1 MSKYSKGDEEVTNYN
16 LTPFVKWAGGK
27 TQLLDAINALVP
39 YEFDTYHEP
48 FLGGGATLLSNQ
60 PKNAII
66 NDLNYELMTAYNVIK
81 HDVSPL
87 IKELKNMVKQHNTN
101 DAKDFYMTVRE
112 QDLTNLNDIEVASR
126 FLYLNKTG
134 FNGLYRV
141 NSQGKFNVPFNKKE
155 TIKNSTVFSE
165 TNLRKLSKYLNE
177 NDVLVLNEDFN
188 EALNKVKE
196 NDFVFV
202 DSPYDEAYSNYQKG
216 GFHEKEHRE
225 LAERL
230 IELDKKG
237 VKWLVTNHN
246 TKLIQSLYKQY
257 DFYEIPVNRFINSDA
272 QKRSNATNEV
282 LILNYKP
289 NKRQIKEFERVK
301 FYKQLKPTSFVLKE
315 YVKWEK
321 LQENVKEYEL
331 QLNDLNVLMA
341 SNEIEFNDKF
351 ERLYSQRPESF
362 DILPLFISSR
372 NKEIKYW
379 SSDGE
384 AKTYGFDKKE
394 TVYDFLIESGLRDNL
409 FMNNRYKNVLD
420 YILGL
425 EVGLSSN
432 DKKNYTGTWMSNQIA
447 NMLKHYDITF
457 RKEVPYKEIINAN
470 RIKDKTFDFV
480 FTLDEIT
487 YCIEVNFFNTSGS
500 KINSESERFIELN
513 KELQNYEDIEFIWVT
528 DGIGLRKNQTSINK
542 AMKTIENLYNL
553 TTFDEFLKKY
563 NFRVPSTLIIFYFFR
578 E

>member
-1 MSKYSKGDEEVTNYN
+1 MMSDYKLS
-16 LTPFVKWAGGK
+16 PIVKWAGGK

-39 YEFDTYHEP
+39 NDFAIYHEP

-66 NDLNYELMTAYNVIK
+66 NDLNYELMTTYNVIK
-81 HDVSPL
+81 HDITPL
-87 IKELKNMVKQHNTN
+87 IKELKDMIKQHNTN
-101 DAKDFYMTVRE
+101 NAKDFYMTVRE
-112 QDLTNLNDIEVASR
+112 QEILNLNDIEIAAR

-141 NSQGKFNVPFNKKE
+141 NSQGKFNVPFNKKDM
-155 TIKNSTVFSE
+155 IKNSTVFSE
-165 TNLRKLSKYLNE
+165 TNLRNLNKYFNE
-177 NDVLVLNEDFN
+177 NNIIILNEDFN
-188 EALNKVKE
+188 EALKKVKE
-196 NDFVFV
+196 NDFVFI
-202 DSPYDEAYSNYQKG
+202 DSPYDEAYTSYQKG
-216 GFHEKEHRE
+216 GFHEKEHKE

-237 VKWLVTNHN
+237 VKWIVTNHN
-246 TKLIQSLYKQY
+246 TKLIQFLYNLF

-289 NKRQIKEFERVK
+289 TKRQLKEFERAK

-321 LQENVKEYEL
+321 LQENVREYEL

-341 SNEIEFNDKF
+341 SDEFEFEEKF
-351 ERLYSQRPESF
+351 ERLYSQRAESF

-372 NKEIKYW
+372 NKQIEYW

-384 AKTYGFDKKE
+384 AKKYGFDKKE
-394 TVYDFLIESGLRDNL
+394 TVFDFLVESGLRENL

-432 DKKNYTGTWMSNQIA
+432 DKKNYTGTWMMNQIA
-447 NMLKHYDITF
+447 NLLKENDITF
-457 RKEVPYKEIINAN
+457 RKEVPYKEIIDAN

-480 FTLDEIT
+480 FNKDDVT
-487 YCIEVNFFNTSGS
+487 YCLEVNFFNTSGS
-500 KINSESERFIELN
+500 KINSEAERFIELN

-528 DGIGLRKNQTSINK
+528 DGIGLKKNQTSINK
-542 AMKTIENLYNL
+542 AMKSIRNLYNL
-553 TTFDEFLKKY
+553 TTFDEFLKE
-563 NFRVPSTLIIFYFFR
+563 L
-578 E
+578 

>member
-1 MSKYSKGDEEVTNYN
+1 MSDYKLS
-16 LTPFVKWAGGK
+16 PIVKWAGGK

-39 YEFDTYHEP
+39 NDFAIYHEP

-66 NDLNYELMTAYNVIK
+66 NDLNYELMTTYNVIK
-81 HDVSPL
+81 HDITPL
-87 IKELKNMVKQHNTN
+87 IKELKDMIKQHNTN
-101 DAKDFYMTVRE
+101 NAKDFYMTVRE
-112 QDLTNLNDIEVASR
+112 QEILNLNDIEIAAR

-141 NSQGKFNVPFNKKE
+141 NSQGKFNVPFNKKDM
-155 TIKNSTVFSE
+155 IKNSTVFSE
-165 TNLRKLSKYLNE
+165 TNLRNLNKYFNE
-177 NDVLVLNEDFN
+177 NNIIILNEDFN
-188 EALNKVKE
+188 EALKKVKE
-196 NDFVFV
+196 NDFVFI
-202 DSPYDEAYSNYQKG
+202 DSPYDEAYTSYQKG
-216 GFHEKEHRE
+216 GFHEKEHKE

-237 VKWLVTNHN
+237 VKWIVTNHN
-246 TKLIQSLYKQY
+246 TKLIQFLYNQF

-289 NKRQIKEFERVK
+289 TKRQLKEFERAK

-321 LQENVKEYEL
+321 LQENVREYEL
-331 QLNDLNVLMA
+331 QLNDLNALMA
-341 SNEIEFNDKF
+341 SDEFEFKEKF
-351 ERLYSQRPESF
+351 ERLYSQRAESF

-372 NKEIKYW
+372 NKQIEYW

-384 AKTYGFDKKE
+384 AKKYGFDKKE
-394 TVYDFLIESGLRDNL
+394 TVFDFLVESGLRENL

-432 DKKNYTGTWMSNQIA
+432 DKKNYTGTWMMNQIA
-447 NMLKHYDITF
+447 NLLKENDITF
-457 RKEVPYKEIINAN
+457 RKEVPYKEIIDAN

-480 FTLDEIT
+480 FNKDDVT
-487 YCIEVNFFNTSGS
+487 YCLEVNFFNTSGS
-500 KINSESERFIELN
+500 KINSEAERFIELN

-528 DGIGLRKNQTSINK
+528 DGIGLKKNQTSINK
-542 AMKTIENLYNL
+542 AMKSIRNLYNL
-553 TTFDEFLKKY
+553 TTFDEFLKE
-563 NFRVPSTLIIFYFFR
+563 L
-578 E
+578 

>member
-1 MSKYSKGDEEVTNYN
+1 MSDYKLS
-16 LTPFVKWAGGK
+16 PIVKWAGGK

-39 YEFDTYHEP
+39 NDFAIYHEP

-66 NDLNYELMTAYNVIK
+66 NDLNYELMTTYNVIK
-81 HDVSPL
+81 HDITPL
-87 IKELKNMVKQHNTN
+87 IKELKDMIKQHNTN
-101 DAKDFYMTVRE
+101 NAKDFYMTVRE
-112 QDLTNLNDIEVASR
+112 QEILNLNDIEIAAR

-141 NSQGKFNVPFNKKE
+141 NSQGKFNVPFNKKDM
-155 TIKNSTVFSE
+155 IKNSTVFSE
-165 TNLRKLSKYLNE
+165 TNLRNLNKYFNE
-177 NDVLVLNEDFN
+177 NNIIILNEDFN
-188 EALNKVKE
+188 EALKKVKE
-196 NDFVFV
+196 NDFVFI
-202 DSPYDEAYSNYQKG
+202 DSPYDEAYTSYQKG
-216 GFHEKEHRE
+216 GFHEKEHKE

-237 VKWLVTNHN
+237 VKWIVTNHN
-246 TKLIQSLYKQY
+246 TKLIQFLYNQF

-289 NKRQIKEFERVK
+289 TKRQLKEFERAK

-321 LQENVKEYEL
+321 LQENVREYEL

-341 SNEIEFNDKF
+341 SDEFEFEEKF
-351 ERLYSQRPESF
+351 ERLYSQRAESF

-372 NKEIKYW
+372 NKQIEYW

-384 AKTYGFDKKE
+384 AKKYGFDKKE
-394 TVYDFLIESGLRDNL
+394 TVFDFLVESGLRENL

-432 DKKNYTGTWMSNQIA
+432 DKKNYTGTWMMNQIA
-447 NMLKHYDITF
+447 NLLKENDITF
-457 RKEVPYKEIINAN
+457 RKEVPYKEIIDAN

-480 FTLDEIT
+480 FNKDDVT
-487 YCIEVNFFNTSGS
+487 YCLEVNFFNTSGS
-500 KINSESERFIELN
+500 KINSEAERFIELN

-528 DGIGLRKNQTSINK
+528 DGIGLKKNQTSINK
-542 AMKTIENLYNL
+542 AMKSIRNLYNL
-553 TTFDEFLKKY
+553 TTFD
-563 NFRVPSTLIIFYFFR
+563 
-578 E
+578 

>member
-1 MSKYSKGDEEVTNYN
+1 MSDYKLS
-16 LTPFVKWAGGK
+16 PIVKWAGGK

-39 YEFDTYHEP
+39 NDFAIFHEP

-66 NDLNYELMTAYNVIK
+66 NDLNYELMTTYNVIK
-81 HDVSPL
+81 HDITPL
-87 IKELKNMVKQHNTN
+87 IKELKDMIKQHNTN
-101 DAKDFYMTVRE
+101 NAKDFYMTVRE
-112 QDLTNLNDIEVASR
+112 QEILNLNDIEIAAR

-141 NSQGKFNVPFNKKE
+141 NSQGKFNVPFNKKDM
-155 TIKNSTVFSE
+155 IKNSTVFSE
-165 TNLRKLSKYLNE
+165 TNLRNLNKYFNE
-177 NDVLVLNEDFN
+177 NNIIILNEDFN
-188 EALNKVKE
+188 EALKKVKE
-196 NDFVFV
+196 NDFVFI
-202 DSPYDEAYSNYQKG
+202 DSPYDEAYTSYQKG
-216 GFHEKEHRE
+216 GFHEKEHKE

-237 VKWLVTNHN
+237 IKWIVTNHN
-246 TKLIQSLYKQY
+246 TKLIQFLYNQF

-289 NKRQIKEFERVK
+289 TKRQLKEFERAK

-321 LQENVKEYEL
+321 LQENVREYEL

-341 SNEIEFNDKF
+341 SDEFEFKEKF
-351 ERLYSQRPESF
+351 ERLYSQRAESF

-372 NKEIKYW
+372 NKQIEYW

-384 AKTYGFDKKE
+384 AKKYGFDKKE
-394 TVYDFLIESGLRDNL
+394 TVFDFLVESGLRENL

-432 DKKNYTGTWMSNQIA
+432 DKKNYTGTWMMNQIA
-447 NMLKHYDITF
+447 NLLKENDITF
-457 RKEVPYKEIINAN
+457 RKEVPYKEIIDAN

-480 FTLDEIT
+480 FNKDDVT
-487 YCIEVNFFNTSGS
+487 YCLEVNFFNTSGS
-500 KINSESERFIELN
+500 KINSEAERFIELN

-528 DGIGLRKNQTSINK
+528 DGIGLKKNQTSINK
-542 AMKTIENLYNL
+542 AMKSIRNLYNL
-553 TTFDEFLKKY
+553 TTFDEFLKE
-563 NFRVPSTLIIFYFFR
+563 L
-578 E
+578 

>member
-1 MSKYSKGDEEVTNYN
+1 MMSEYK
-16 LTPFVKWAGGK
+16 LTPIVKWAGGK

-39 YEFDTYHEP
+39 NDFAIYHEP

-66 NDLNYELMTAYNVIK
+66 NDLNHELMTTYNVIK
-81 HDVSPL
+81 HDITPL
-87 IKELKNMVKQHNTN
+87 IKELKDMIKQHNTN
-101 DAKDFYMTVRE
+101 NAKDFYMTVRE
-112 QDLTNLNDIEVASR
+112 QEILNLNDIEIAAR

-141 NSQGKFNVPFNKKE
+141 NSQGKFNVPFNKKDM
-155 TIKNSTVFSE
+155 IKNSTVFSE
-165 TNLRKLSKYLNE
+165 TNLRNLNKYFNE
-177 NDVLVLNEDFN
+177 NNIIILNEDFN
-188 EALNKVKE
+188 EALKKVKE
-196 NDFVFV
+196 NDFVFI
-202 DSPYDEAYSNYQKG
+202 DSPYDEAYTSYQKG
-216 GFHEKEHRE
+216 GFHEKEHKE

-230 IELDKKG
+230 IELDKQG
-237 VKWLVTNHN
+237 VKWIVTNHN
-246 TKLIQSLYKQY
+246 TKLIQSLYNQF

-289 NKRQIKEFERVK
+289 TKRQLKEFERAK

-321 LQENVKEYEL
+321 LQENVREYEL

-341 SNEIEFNDKF
+341 SDEFEFKEKF
-351 ERLYSQRPESF
+351 ERLYSQRAESF

-372 NKEIKYW
+372 NKQIEYW

-384 AKTYGFDKKE
+384 AKKYGFDKKE
-394 TVYDFLIESGLRDNL
+394 TVFDFLVESGLRENL

-432 DKKNYTGTWMSNQIA
+432 DKKNYTGTWMMNQIA
-447 NMLKHYDITF
+447 NLLKENDITF
-457 RKEVPYKEIINAN
+457 RKEVPYKEIIDAN

-480 FTLDEIT
+480 FNKDDVT
-487 YCIEVNFFNTSGS
+487 YCLEVNFFNTSGS
-500 KINSESERFIELN
+500 KINSEAERFIELN

-528 DGIGLRKNQTSINK
+528 DGIGLKKNQTSINK
-542 AMKTIENLYNL
+542 AMKAIENLYNL
-553 TTFDEFLKKY
+553 TTFDKFLKE
-563 NFRVPSTLIIFYFFR
+563 L
-578 E
+578 

>member
-1 MSKYSKGDEEVTNYN
+1 MSSTHIMNR
-16 LTPFVKWAGGK
+16 
-27 TQLLDAINALVP
+27 
-39 YEFDTYHEP
+39 

-66 NDLNYELMTAYNVIK
+66 NDLNYELMTTYSVIK
-81 HDVSPL
+81 HDVGPF
-87 IKELKNMVKQHNTN
+87 IKELKNMVKKHNSN
-101 DAKDFYMTVRE
+101 DAKDFYMAVRE
-112 QDLTNLNDIEVASR
+112 QDLTNLNDVEIASR

-141 NSQGKFNVPFNKKE
+141 NSKGKFNVPFNKKE

-165 TNLRKLSKYLNE
+165 TKLRNLNKYLNE
-177 NDVLVLNEDFN
+177 NDVLILNEDYN
-188 EALNKVKE
+188 EVLNRVSE

-246 TKLIQSLYKQY
+246 TKLIQSLYRQF

-289 NKRQIKEFERVK
+289 NKRQVKEFNKVK

-341 SNEIEFNDKF
+341 SDDIEFNDKF

-372 NKEIKYW
+372 NKEMEYW

-394 TVYDFLIESGLRDNL
+394 TVFEFLIESGLKDNL
-409 FMNNRYKNVLD
+409 FMNNRYKNALD

-447 NMLKHYDITF
+447 NMLKQYDIAY
-457 RKEVPYKEIINAN
+457 RKEVPYKEIIDAN

-480 FTLDEIT
+480 FTIEGIT
-487 YCIEVNFFNTSGS
+487 YCMEVNFFNTSGS
-500 KINSESERFIELN
+500 KINSEAERFIELN

-528 DGIGLRKNQTSINK
+528 DGVGLKKNQTSINK
-542 AMKTIENLYNL
+542 AMKAIDNLYNL
-553 TTFDEFLKKY
+553 TTFDTFLKE
-563 NFRVPSTLIIFYFFR
+563 L
-578 E
+578 

>member
-528 DGIGLRKNQTSINK
+528 DGIGLRKNQPSINK

-553 TTFDEFLKKY
+553 TTFDEFLKK
-563 NFRVPSTLIIFYFFR
+563 I
-578 E
+578 

>member
-1 MSKYSKGDEEVTNYN
+1 MSEYKLS
-16 LTPFVKWAGGK
+16 PIVKWAGGK
-27 TQLLDAINALVP
+27 TQLLDAINALIP
-39 YEFDTYHEP
+39 NDFAIYHEP

-66 NDLNYELMTAYNVIK
+66 NDLNYELMTTYNVIK
-81 HDVSPL
+81 HDITPL
-87 IKELKNMVKQHNTN
+87 IKELKDMIKQHNTN
-101 DAKDFYMTVRE
+101 NAKDFYMTVRE
-112 QDLTNLNDIEVASR
+112 QEILNLNDIEIAAR

-141 NSQGKFNVPFNKKE
+141 NSQGKFNVPFNKKDM
-155 TIKNSTVFSE
+155 IKNSTVFSE
-165 TNLRKLSKYLNE
+165 TNLRNLNKYFNE
-177 NDVLVLNEDFN
+177 NNIIILNEDFN
-188 EALNKVKE
+188 EALKKVKE
-196 NDFVFV
+196 NDFVFI
-202 DSPYDEAYSNYQKG
+202 DSPYDEAYTSYQKG
-216 GFHEKEHRE
+216 GFHEKEHKE

-237 VKWLVTNHN
+237 VKWIVTNHN
-246 TKLIQSLYKQY
+246 TKLIQSLYNQF

-289 NKRQIKEFERVK
+289 TKRQLKEFERAK

-321 LQENVKEYEL
+321 LQENVREYEL

-341 SNEIEFNDKF
+341 SDEFEFKEKF
-351 ERLYSQRPESF
+351 ERLYSQRAESF

-372 NKEIKYW
+372 NKQIEYW

-384 AKTYGFDKKE
+384 AKKYGFDKKE
-394 TVYDFLIESGLRDNL
+394 TVFDFLVESGLRENL

-432 DKKNYTGTWMSNQIA
+432 DKKNYTGTWMMNQIA
-447 NMLKHYDITF
+447 NLLKENDITF
-457 RKEVPYKEIINAN
+457 RKEVPYKEIIDAN

-480 FTLDEIT
+480 FNKDDVT
-487 YCIEVNFFNTSGS
+487 YCLEVNFFNTSGS
-500 KINSESERFIELN
+500 KIYSEAERFIELN

-528 DGIGLRKNQTSINK
+528 DGIGLKKNQTSINK
-542 AMKTIENLYNL
+542 AMKSIGNLYNL
-553 TTFDEFLKKY
+553 TTFDEFLKE
-563 NFRVPSTLIIFYFFR
+563 L
-578 E
+578 

>member
-1 MSKYSKGDEEVTNYN
+1 MSDYKLS
-16 LTPFVKWAGGK
+16 PIVKWAGGK

-39 YEFDTYHEP
+39 NDFAIYHEP

-66 NDLNYELMTAYNVIK
+66 NDLNYELMTTYNVIK
-81 HDVSPL
+81 HDITPL
-87 IKELKNMVKQHNTN
+87 IKELKDMIKQHNTN
-101 DAKDFYMTVRE
+101 NAKDFYMTVRE
-112 QDLTNLNDIEVASR
+112 QEILNLNDIEIAAR

-141 NSQGKFNVPFNKKE
+141 NSQGKFNVPFNKKDM
-155 TIKNSTVFSE
+155 IKNSTVFSE
-165 TNLRKLSKYLNE
+165 TNLRNLNKYFNE
-177 NDVLVLNEDFN
+177 NNIIILNEDFN
-188 EALNKVKE
+188 EALKKVKE
-196 NDFVFV
+196 NDFVFI
-202 DSPYDEAYSNYQKG
+202 DSPYDEAYTSYQKG
-216 GFHEKEHRE
+216 GFHEKEHKE

-237 VKWLVTNHN
+237 VKWIVTNHN
-246 TKLIQSLYKQY
+246 TKLIQFLYNQF

-289 NKRQIKEFERVK
+289 TKRQLKEFERAK

-321 LQENVKEYEL
+321 LQENVREYEL

-341 SNEIEFNDKF
+341 SDEFEFKEKF
-351 ERLYSQRPESF
+351 ERLYSQRAESF

-372 NKEIKYW
+372 NKQIEYW

-384 AKTYGFDKKE
+384 AKKYGFDKKE
-394 TVYDFLIESGLRDNL
+394 TVFDFLVESGLRENL

-432 DKKNYTGTWMSNQIA
+432 DKKNYTGTWMMIQIA
-447 NMLKHYDITF
+447 NLLKENDITF
-457 RKEVPYKEIINAN
+457 RKEVPYKEIIDAN

-480 FTLDEIT
+480 FNKDDVT
-487 YCIEVNFFNTSGS
+487 YCLEVNFFNTSGS
-500 KINSESERFIELN
+500 KINSEAERFIELN

-528 DGIGLRKNQTSINK
+528 DGIGLKKNQTSINK
-542 AMKTIENLYNL
+542 AMKSIRNLYNL
-553 TTFDEFLKKY
+553 TTFDEFLKE
-563 NFRVPSTLIIFYFFR
+563 L
-578 E
+578 

>member
-1 MSKYSKGDEEVTNYN
+1 MMSDYKLS
-16 LTPFVKWAGGK
+16 PIVKWAGGK

-39 YEFDTYHEP
+39 NDFAIYHEP

-66 NDLNYELMTAYNVIK
+66 NDLNYELMTTYNVIK
-81 HDVSPL
+81 HDITPL
-87 IKELKNMVKQHNTN
+87 IKELKDMIKQHNTN
-101 DAKDFYMTVRE
+101 NAKDFYMTVRE
-112 QDLTNLNDIEVASR
+112 QEILNLNDIEIAAR

-141 NSQGKFNVPFNKKE
+141 NSQGKFNVPFNKKDM
-155 TIKNSTVFSE
+155 IKNSTVFSE
-165 TNLRKLSKYLNE
+165 TNLRNLNKYFNE
-177 NDVLVLNEDFN
+177 NNIIILNEDFN
-188 EALNKVKE
+188 EALKKVKE
-196 NDFVFV
+196 NDFVFI
-202 DSPYDEAYSNYQKG
+202 DSPYDEAYTSYQKG
-216 GFHEKEHRE
+216 GFHEKEHKE

-237 VKWLVTNHN
+237 IKWIVTNHN
-246 TKLIQSLYKQY
+246 TKLIQFLYNQF

-289 NKRQIKEFERVK
+289 TKRQLKEFERAK

-321 LQENVKEYEL
+321 LQENVREYEL

-341 SNEIEFNDKF
+341 SDEFEFKEKF
-351 ERLYSQRPESF
+351 ERLYSQRAESF

-372 NKEIKYW
+372 NKQIEYW

-384 AKTYGFDKKE
+384 AKKYGFDKKE
-394 TVYDFLIESGLRDNL
+394 TVFDFLVESGLRENL

-432 DKKNYTGTWMSNQIA
+432 DKKNYTGTWMMNQIA
-447 NMLKHYDITF
+447 NLLKENDITF
-457 RKEVPYKEIINAN
+457 RKEVPYKEIIDAN

-480 FTLDEIT
+480 FNKDDVT
-487 YCIEVNFFNTSGS
+487 YCLEVNFFNTSGS
-500 KINSESERFIELN
+500 KINSEAERFIELN

-528 DGIGLRKNQTSINK
+528 DGIGLKKNQTSINK
-542 AMKTIENLYNL
+542 AMKSIRNLYNL
-553 TTFDEFLKKY
+553 TTFDEFLKE
-563 NFRVPSTLIIFYFFR
+563 L
-578 E
+578 

>member
-1 MSKYSKGDEEVTNYN
+1 MMSEYKLS
-16 LTPFVKWAGGK
+16 PIVKWAGGK
-27 TQLLDAINALVP
+27 TQLLDAINALIP
-39 YEFDTYHEP
+39 NDFAIYHEP

-66 NDLNYELMTAYNVIK
+66 NDLNYELMTTYNVIK
-81 HDVSPL
+81 HDITPL
-87 IKELKNMVKQHNTN
+87 IKELKDMIKQHNTN
-101 DAKDFYMTVRE
+101 NAKDFYMTVRE
-112 QDLTNLNDIEVASR
+112 QEILNLNDIEIAAR

-141 NSQGKFNVPFNKKE
+141 NSQGKFNVPFNKKDM
-155 TIKNSTVFSE
+155 IKNSTVFSE
-165 TNLRKLSKYLNE
+165 TNLRNLNKYFNE
-177 NDVLVLNEDFN
+177 NNIIILNEDFN
-188 EALNKVKE
+188 EALKKVKE
-196 NDFVFV
+196 NDFVFI
-202 DSPYDEAYSNYQKG
+202 DSPYDEAYTSYQKG
-216 GFHEKEHRE
+216 GFHEKEHKE

-237 VKWLVTNHN
+237 VKWIVTNHN
-246 TKLIQSLYKQY
+246 TKLIQSLYNQF
-257 DFYEIPVNRFINSDA
+257 DFYETPVNRFINSDA

-289 NKRQIKEFERVK
+289 TKRQLKEFERAK

-321 LQENVKEYEL
+321 LQENVREYEL

-341 SNEIEFNDKF
+341 SDEFEFKEKF
-351 ERLYSQRPESF
+351 ERLYSQRAESF

-372 NKEIKYW
+372 NKQIEYW

-384 AKTYGFDKKE
+384 AKKYGFDKKE
-394 TVYDFLIESGLRDNL
+394 TVFDFLVESGLRENL

-432 DKKNYTGTWMSNQIA
+432 DKKNYTGTWMMNQIA
-447 NMLKHYDITF
+447 NLLKENDITF
-457 RKEVPYKEIINAN
+457 RKEVPYKEIIDAN

-480 FTLDEIT
+480 FNKDDVT
-487 YCIEVNFFNTSGS
+487 YCLEVNFFNTSGS
-500 KINSESERFIELN
+500 KINSEAERFIELN

-528 DGIGLRKNQTSINK
+528 DGIGLKKNQTSINK
-542 AMKTIENLYNL
+542 AMKSIGNLYNL
-553 TTFDEFLKKY
+553 TTFDEFLKE
-563 NFRVPSTLIIFYFFR
+563 L
-578 E
+578 

>member
-457 RKEVPYKEIINAN
+457 RKEVPYKKIINAN

-553 TTFDEFLKKY
+553 TTFDEFLKK
-563 NFRVPSTLIIFYFFR
+563 I
-578 E
+578 

>member
-1 MSKYSKGDEEVTNYN
+1 MMSEYK
-16 LTPFVKWAGGK
+16 LTPIVKWAGGK

-39 YEFDTYHEP
+39 NDFAIYHEP

-66 NDLNYELMTAYNVIK
+66 NDLNHELMTTYNVIK
-81 HDVSPL
+81 HDITPL
-87 IKELKNMVKQHNTN
+87 IKELKDMIKQHNTN
-101 DAKDFYMTVRE
+101 NAKDFYMTVRE
-112 QDLTNLNDIEVASR
+112 QEILNLNDIEIAAR

-141 NSQGKFNVPFNKKE
+141 NSQGKFNVPFNKKDM
-155 TIKNSTVFSE
+155 IKNSTVFSE
-165 TNLRKLSKYLNE
+165 TNLRNLNKYFNE
-177 NDVLVLNEDFN
+177 NNIIILNEDFN
-188 EALNKVKE
+188 EALKKVKE
-196 NDFVFV
+196 NDFVFI
-202 DSPYDEAYSNYQKG
+202 DSPYDEAYTSYQKG
-216 GFHEKEHRE
+216 GFHEKEHKE

-237 VKWLVTNHN
+237 VKWIVTNHN
-246 TKLIQSLYKQY
+246 TKLIQSLYNQF

-289 NKRQIKEFERVK
+289 TKRQLKEFERAK

-321 LQENVKEYEL
+321 LQENVREYEL

-341 SNEIEFNDKF
+341 SDEFEFKEKF
-351 ERLYSQRPESF
+351 ERLYSQRAESF

-372 NKEIKYW
+372 NKQIEYW

-384 AKTYGFDKKE
+384 AKKYGFDKKE
-394 TVYDFLIESGLRDNL
+394 TVFDFLVESGLRENL

-432 DKKNYTGTWMSNQIA
+432 DKKNYTGTWMMNQIA
-447 NMLKHYDITF
+447 NLLKENDITF
-457 RKEVPYKEIINAN
+457 RKEVPYKEIIDAN

-480 FTLDEIT
+480 FNKDDVT
-487 YCIEVNFFNTSGS
+487 YCLEVNFFNTSGS
-500 KINSESERFIELN
+500 KINSEAERFIELN

-528 DGIGLRKNQTSINK
+528 DGIGL
-542 AMKTIENLYNL
+542 
-553 TTFDEFLKKY
+553 KKKS
-563 NFRVPSTLIIFYFFR
+563 NFYK
-578 E
+578 

>member
-1 MSKYSKGDEEVTNYN
+1 MMSDYKLS
-16 LTPFVKWAGGK
+16 PIVKWAGGK

-39 YEFDTYHEP
+39 NDFAIYHEP

-66 NDLNYELMTAYNVIK
+66 NDLNYELMTTYNVIK
-81 HDVSPL
+81 HDITPL
-87 IKELKNMVKQHNTN
+87 IKELKDMIKQHNTN
-101 DAKDFYMTVRE
+101 NAKDFYMTVRE
-112 QDLTNLNDIEVASR
+112 QEILNLNDIEIAAR

-141 NSQGKFNVPFNKKE
+141 NSQGKFNVPFNKKDM
-155 TIKNSTVFSE
+155 IKNSTVFSE
-165 TNLRKLSKYLNE
+165 TNLRNLNKYFNE
-177 NDVLVLNEDFN
+177 NNIIILNEDFN
-188 EALNKVKE
+188 EALKKVKE
-196 NDFVFV
+196 NDFVFI
-202 DSPYDEAYSNYQKG
+202 DSPYDEAYTSYQKG
-216 GFHEKEHRE
+216 GFHEKEHKE

-237 VKWLVTNHN
+237 VKWIVTNHN
-246 TKLIQSLYKQY
+246 TKLIQFLYNQF

-289 NKRQIKEFERVK
+289 TKRQLKEFERAK

-321 LQENVKEYEL
+321 LQENVREYEL

-341 SNEIEFNDKF
+341 SDEFEFKEKF
-351 ERLYSQRPESF
+351 ERLYSQRAESF

-372 NKEIKYW
+372 NKQIEYW

-384 AKTYGFDKKE
+384 AKKYGFDKKE
-394 TVYDFLIESGLRDNL
+394 TVFDFLVESGLRENL

-432 DKKNYTGTWMSNQIA
+432 DKKNYTGTWMMNQIA
-447 NMLKHYDITF
+447 NLLKENDITF
-457 RKEVPYKEIINAN
+457 RKEVPYKEIIDAN

-480 FTLDEIT
+480 FNKDDVT
-487 YCIEVNFFNTSGS
+487 YCLEVNFFNTSGS
-500 KINSESERFIELN
+500 KINSEAERFIELN

-528 DGIGLRKNQTSINK
+528 DGIGLKKNQTSINK
-542 AMKTIENLYNL
+542 AIKSIRNLYNL
-553 TTFDEFLKKY
+553 TTFDEFLKE
-563 NFRVPSTLIIFYFFR
+563 L
-578 E
+578 

>member
-1 MSKYSKGDEEVTNYN
+1 MTNYN

-196 NDFVFV
+196 NDLVFV

-553 TTFDEFLKKY
+553 TTFDEFLKK
-563 NFRVPSTLIIFYFFR
+563 I
-578 E
+578 

>member
-1 MSKYSKGDEEVTNYN
+1 MSEYKLS
-16 LTPFVKWAGGK
+16 PIVKWAGGK
-27 TQLLDAINALVP
+27 TQLLDAINALIP
-39 YEFDTYHEP
+39 NDFATYHEP

-66 NDLNYELMTAYNVIK
+66 NDLNYELMTTYNVIK
-81 HDVSPL
+81 HDITPL
-87 IKELKNMVKQHNTN
+87 IKELKDMIKQHNTN
-101 DAKDFYMTVRE
+101 NAKDFYMTVRE
-112 QDLTNLNDIEVASR
+112 QEILNLNDIEIAAR

-141 NSQGKFNVPFNKKE
+141 NSQGKFNVPFNKKDM
-155 TIKNSTVFSE
+155 IKNSTVFSE
-165 TNLRKLSKYLNE
+165 TNLRNLNKYFNE
-177 NDVLVLNEDFN
+177 NNIIILNEDFN
-188 EALNKVKE
+188 EALKKVKE
-196 NDFVFV
+196 NDFVFI
-202 DSPYDEAYSNYQKG
+202 DSPYDEAYTSYQKG
-216 GFHEKEHRE
+216 GFHEKEHKE

-237 VKWLVTNHN
+237 VKWIVTNHN
-246 TKLIQSLYKQY
+246 TKLIQSLYNQF

-289 NKRQIKEFERVK
+289 TKRQLKEFERAK

-321 LQENVKEYEL
+321 LQENVREYEL

-341 SNEIEFNDKF
+341 SDEFEFKEKF
-351 ERLYSQRPESF
+351 ERLYSQRAESF

-372 NKEIKYW
+372 NKQIEYW

-384 AKTYGFDKKE
+384 AKKYGFDKKE
-394 TVYDFLIESGLRDNL
+394 TVFDFLVESGLRENL

-432 DKKNYTGTWMSNQIA
+432 DKKNYTGTWMMNQIA
-447 NMLKHYDITF
+447 NLLKENDITF
-457 RKEVPYKEIINAN
+457 RKEVPYKEIIDAN

-480 FTLDEIT
+480 FNKDDVT
-487 YCIEVNFFNTSGS
+487 YCLEVNFFNTSGS
-500 KINSESERFIELN
+500 KINSEAERFIELN

-528 DGIGLRKNQTSINK
+528 DGIGLKKNQTSINK
-542 AMKTIENLYNL
+542 AMKSIGNLYNL
-553 TTFDEFLKKY
+553 TTFDEFLKE
-563 NFRVPSTLIIFYFFR
+563 L
-578 E
+578 

>member
-1 MSKYSKGDEEVTNYN
+1 MTNYN

-553 TTFDEFLKKY
+553 TTFDKFLKK
-563 NFRVPSTLIIFYFFR
+563 I
-578 E
+578 

>member
-1 MSKYSKGDEEVTNYN
+1 MSDYKLS
-16 LTPFVKWAGGK
+16 PIVKWAGGK

-39 YEFDTYHEP
+39 NDFAIYHEP

-66 NDLNYELMTAYNVIK
+66 NDLNYELMTTYNVIK
-81 HDVSPL
+81 HDITPL
-87 IKELKNMVKQHNTN
+87 IKELKDMIKQHNTN
-101 DAKDFYMTVRE
+101 NAKDFYMTVRE
-112 QDLTNLNDIEVASR
+112 QEILNLNDIEIAAR

-141 NSQGKFNVPFNKKE
+141 NSQGKFNVPFNKKDM
-155 TIKNSTVFSE
+155 IKNSTVFSE
-165 TNLRKLSKYLNE
+165 TNLRNLNKYFNE
-177 NDVLVLNEDFN
+177 NNIIILNEDFN
-188 EALNKVKE
+188 EALKKVKE
-196 NDFVFV
+196 NDFVFI
-202 DSPYDEAYSNYQKG
+202 DSPYDEAYTSYQKG
-216 GFHEKEHRE
+216 GFHEKEHKE

-237 VKWLVTNHN
+237 VKWIVTNHK
-246 TKLIQSLYKQY
+246 TKLIQFLYNQF

-289 NKRQIKEFERVK
+289 TKRQLKEFERAK

-321 LQENVKEYEL
+321 LQENVREYEL

-341 SNEIEFNDKF
+341 SDEFEFEEKF
-351 ERLYSQRPESF
+351 ERLYSQRAESF

-372 NKEIKYW
+372 NKQIEYW

-384 AKTYGFDKKE
+384 AKKYGFDKKE
-394 TVYDFLIESGLRDNL
+394 TVFDFLVESGLRENL

-432 DKKNYTGTWMSNQIA
+432 DKKNYTGTWMMNQIA
-447 NMLKHYDITF
+447 NLLKENDITF
-457 RKEVPYKEIINAN
+457 RKEVPYKEIIDAN

-480 FTLDEIT
+480 FNKDDVT
-487 YCIEVNFFNTSGS
+487 YCLEVNFFNTSGS
-500 KINSESERFIELN
+500 KINSEAERFIELN

-528 DGIGLRKNQTSINK
+528 DGIGLKKNQTSINK
-542 AMKTIENLYNL
+542 AMKSIRNLYNL
-553 TTFDEFLKKY
+553 TTFDEFLKE
-563 NFRVPSTLIIFYFFR
+563 L
-578 E
+578 

>member
-1 MSKYSKGDEEVTNYN
+1 MSEYK
-16 LTPFVKWAGGK
+16 LTPIVKWAGGK

-39 YEFDTYHEP
+39 NDFAIYHEP

-66 NDLNYELMTAYNVIK
+66 NDLNHELMTTYNVIK
-81 HDVSPL
+81 HDITPL
-87 IKELKNMVKQHNTN
+87 IKELKDMIKQHNTN
-101 DAKDFYMTVRE
+101 NAKDFYMTVRE
-112 QDLTNLNDIEVASR
+112 QEILNLNDIEIAAR

-141 NSQGKFNVPFNKKE
+141 NSQGKFNVPFNKKDM
-155 TIKNSTVFSE
+155 IKNSTVFSE
-165 TNLRKLSKYLNE
+165 TNLRNLNKYFNE
-177 NDVLVLNEDFN
+177 NNIIILNEDFN
-188 EALNKVKE
+188 EALKKVKE
-196 NDFVFV
+196 NDFVFI
-202 DSPYDEAYSNYQKG
+202 DSPYDEAYTSYQKG
-216 GFHEKEHRE
+216 GFHEKEHKE

-230 IELDKKG
+230 IELDKQG
-237 VKWLVTNHN
+237 VKWIVTNHN
-246 TKLIQSLYKQY
+246 TKLIQSLYNQF

-289 NKRQIKEFERVK
+289 TKRQLKEFERAK

-321 LQENVKEYEL
+321 LQENVREYEL

-341 SNEIEFNDKF
+341 SDEFEFKEKF
-351 ERLYSQRPESF
+351 ERLYSQRAESF

-372 NKEIKYW
+372 NKQIEYW

-384 AKTYGFDKKE
+384 AKKYGFDKKE
-394 TVYDFLIESGLRDNL
+394 TVFDFLVESGLRENL

-432 DKKNYTGTWMSNQIA
+432 DKKNYTGTWMMNQIA
-447 NMLKHYDITF
+447 NLLKENDITF
-457 RKEVPYKEIINAN
+457 RKEVPYKEIIDAN

-480 FTLDEIT
+480 FNKDDVT
-487 YCIEVNFFNTSGS
+487 YCLEVNFFNTSGS
-500 KINSESERFIELN
+500 KINSEAERFIELN

-528 DGIGLRKNQTSINK
+528 DGIGLKKNQTSINK
-542 AMKTIENLYNL
+542 AMKAIENLYNL
-553 TTFDEFLKKY
+553 TTFEKFLKE
-563 NFRVPSTLIIFYFFR
+563 L
-578 E
+578 

>member
-1 MSKYSKGDEEVTNYN
+1 MMSEYK
-16 LTPFVKWAGGK
+16 LTPIVKWAGGK
-27 TQLLDAINALVP
+27 TQLLDAINALIP
-39 YEFDTYHEP
+39 NDFAIYHEP

-66 NDLNYELMTAYNVIK
+66 NDLNYELMTTYNVIK
-81 HDVSPL
+81 HDITPL
-87 IKELKNMVKQHNTN
+87 IKELKDMIKQHNTN
-101 DAKDFYMTVRE
+101 NAKDFYMTVRE
-112 QDLTNLNDIEVASR
+112 QEILNLNDIEIAAR

-141 NSQGKFNVPFNKKE
+141 NSQGKFNVPFNKKDM
-155 TIKNSTVFSE
+155 IKNSTVFSE
-165 TNLRKLSKYLNE
+165 TNLRNLNKYFNE
-177 NDVLVLNEDFN
+177 NNIIILNEDFN
-188 EALNKVKE
+188 EALKKVKE
-196 NDFVFV
+196 NDFVFI
-202 DSPYDEAYSNYQKG
+202 DSPYDEAYTSYQKG
-216 GFHEKEHRE
+216 GFHEKEHKE

-237 VKWLVTNHN
+237 VKWIVTNHN
-246 TKLIQSLYKQY
+246 TKLIQSLYNQF

-289 NKRQIKEFERVK
+289 TKRQLKEFERAK

-321 LQENVKEYEL
+321 LQENVREYEL

-341 SNEIEFNDKF
+341 SDEFEFKEKF
-351 ERLYSQRPESF
+351 ERLYSQRAESF

-372 NKEIKYW
+372 NKQIEYW

-384 AKTYGFDKKE
+384 AKKYGFDKKE
-394 TVYDFLIESGLRDNL
+394 TVFDFLVESGLRENL

-432 DKKNYTGTWMSNQIA
+432 DKKNYTGTWMMNQIA
-447 NMLKHYDITF
+447 NLLKENDITF
-457 RKEVPYKEIINAN
+457 RKEVPYKEIIDAN

-480 FTLDEIT
+480 FNKDDVT
-487 YCIEVNFFNTSGS
+487 YCLEVNFFNTSGS
-500 KINSESERFIELN
+500 KINSEAERFIELN

-528 DGIGLRKNQTSINK
+528 DGIGLKKNQTSINK
-542 AMKTIENLYNL
+542 AMKSIGNLYNL
-553 TTFDEFLKKY
+553 TTFDEFLKE
-563 NFRVPSTLIIFYFFR
+563 L
-578 E
+578 

>member
-1 MSKYSKGDEEVTNYN
+1 MMSEYK
-16 LTPFVKWAGGK
+16 LTPIVKWAGGK

-39 YEFDTYHEP
+39 NDFAIYHEP

-66 NDLNYELMTAYNVIK
+66 NDLNHELMTTYNVIK
-81 HDVSPL
+81 HDITPL
-87 IKELKNMVKQHNTN
+87 IKELKDMIKQHNTN
-101 DAKDFYMTVRE
+101 NAKDFYMTVRE
-112 QDLTNLNDIEVASR
+112 QEILNLNDIEIAAR

-141 NSQGKFNVPFNKKE
+141 NSQGKFNVPFNKKDM
-155 TIKNSTVFSE
+155 IKNSTVFSE
-165 TNLRKLSKYLNE
+165 TNLRNLNKYFNE
-177 NDVLVLNEDFN
+177 NNIIILN
-188 EALNKVKE
+188 EALKKVKE
-196 NDFVFV
+196 NDFVFI
-202 DSPYDEAYSNYQKG
+202 DSPYDEAYTSYQKG
-216 GFHEKEHRE
+216 GFHEKEHKE

-230 IELDKKG
+230 IELDKQG
-237 VKWLVTNHN
+237 VKWIVTNHN
-246 TKLIQSLYKQY
+246 TKLIQSLYNQF

-289 NKRQIKEFERVK
+289 TKRQLKEFERAK

-321 LQENVKEYEL
+321 LQENVREYEL

-341 SNEIEFNDKF
+341 SDEFEFKEKF
-351 ERLYSQRPESF
+351 ERLYSQRAESF

-372 NKEIKYW
+372 NKQIEYW

-384 AKTYGFDKKE
+384 AKKYGFDKKE
-394 TVYDFLIESGLRDNL
+394 TVFDFLVESGLRENL

-432 DKKNYTGTWMSNQIA
+432 DKKNYTGTWMMNQIA
-447 NMLKHYDITF
+447 NLLKENDITF
-457 RKEVPYKEIINAN
+457 RKEVPYKEIIDAN

-480 FTLDEIT
+480 FNKDDVT
-487 YCIEVNFFNTSGS
+487 YCLEVNFFNTSGS
-500 KINSESERFIELN
+500 KINSEAERFIELN

-528 DGIGLRKNQTSINK
+528 DGIGLKKNQTSINK
-542 AMKTIENLYNL
+542 AMKAIENLYNL
-553 TTFDEFLKKY
+553 TTFDKFLKE
-563 NFRVPSTLIIFYFFR
+563 L
-578 E
+578 

>member
-1 MSKYSKGDEEVTNYN
+1 MSEYKLS
-16 LTPFVKWAGGK
+16 PIVKWAGGK
-27 TQLLDAINALVP
+27 TQLLDAINALIP
-39 YEFDTYHEP
+39 NDFAIYHEP

-66 NDLNYELMTAYNVIK
+66 NDLNYELMTTYNVIK
-81 HDVSPL
+81 HDITPL
-87 IKELKNMVKQHNTN
+87 IKELKDMIKQHNTN
-101 DAKDFYMTVRE
+101 NAKDFYMTVRE
-112 QDLTNLNDIEVASR
+112 QEILNLNDIEIAAR

-141 NSQGKFNVPFNKKE
+141 NSQGKFNVPFNKKDM
-155 TIKNSTVFSE
+155 IKNSTVFSE
-165 TNLRKLSKYLNE
+165 TNLRNLNKYFNE
-177 NDVLVLNEDFN
+177 NNIIILNEDFN
-188 EALNKVKE
+188 EALKKVKE
-196 NDFVFV
+196 NDFVFI
-202 DSPYDEAYSNYQKG
+202 DSPYDEAYTSYQKG
-216 GFHEKEHRE
+216 GFHEKEHKE

-237 VKWLVTNHN
+237 VKWIVTNHN
-246 TKLIQSLYKQY
+246 TKLIQSLYNQF

-289 NKRQIKEFERVK
+289 TKRQLKEFERAK

-321 LQENVKEYEL
+321 LQENVREYEL

-341 SNEIEFNDKF
+341 SDEFEFKEKF
-351 ERLYSQRPESF
+351 ERLYSQRAESF

-372 NKEIKYW
+372 NKQIEYW

-384 AKTYGFDKKE
+384 AKKYGFDKKE
-394 TVYDFLIESGLRDNL
+394 TVFDFLVESGLRENL

-432 DKKNYTGTWMSNQIA
+432 DKKNYTGTWMMNQIA
-447 NMLKHYDITF
+447 NLLKENDITF
-457 RKEVPYKEIINAN
+457 RKEVPYKEIIDAN

-480 FTLDEIT
+480 FNKDDVT
-487 YCIEVNFFNTSGS
+487 YCLEVNFFNTSGR
-500 KINSESERFIELN
+500 KINSEAERFIELN

-528 DGIGLRKNQTSINK
+528 DGIGLKKNQTSINK
-542 AMKTIENLYNL
+542 AMKAIENLYNL
-553 TTFDEFLKKY
+553 TTFDKFLKE
-563 NFRVPSTLIIFYFFR
+563 L
-578 E
+578 

>member
-1 MSKYSKGDEEVTNYN
+1 MMSEYKLS
-16 LTPFVKWAGGK
+16 PIVKWAGGK
-27 TQLLDAINALVP
+27 TQLLDAINALIP
-39 YEFDTYHEP
+39 NDFAIYHEP

-66 NDLNYELMTAYNVIK
+66 NDLNYELMTTYNVIK
-81 HDVSPL
+81 HDITPL
-87 IKELKNMVKQHNTN
+87 IKELKDMIKQHNTN
-101 DAKDFYMTVRE
+101 NAKDFYMTVRE
-112 QDLTNLNDIEVASR
+112 QEILNLNDIEIAAR

-141 NSQGKFNVPFNKKE
+141 NSQGKFNVPFNKKDM
-155 TIKNSTVFSE
+155 IKNSTVFSE
-165 TNLRKLSKYLNE
+165 TNLRNLNKYFNE
-177 NDVLVLNEDFN
+177 NNIIILNEDFN
-188 EALNKVKE
+188 EALKKVKE
-196 NDFVFV
+196 NDFVFI
-202 DSPYDEAYSNYQKG
+202 DSPYDEAYTSYQKG
-216 GFHEKEHRE
+216 GFHEKEHKE

-237 VKWLVTNHN
+237 VKWIVTNHN
-246 TKLIQSLYKQY
+246 TKLIQSLYNQF

-289 NKRQIKEFERVK
+289 TKRQLKEFERAK

-321 LQENVKEYEL
+321 LQENVREYEL

-341 SNEIEFNDKF
+341 SDEFEFKEKF
-351 ERLYSQRPESF
+351 ERLYSQRAESF

-372 NKEIKYW
+372 NKQIEYW

-384 AKTYGFDKKE
+384 AKKYGFDKKE
-394 TVYDFLIESGLRDNL
+394 TVFDFLVESGLRENL

-432 DKKNYTGTWMSNQIA
+432 DKKNYTGTWMMNQIA
-447 NMLKHYDITF
+447 NLLKENDIKF
-457 RKEVPYKEIINAN
+457 RKEVPYKEIIDAN

-480 FTLDEIT
+480 FNKDDVT
-487 YCIEVNFFNTSGS
+487 YCLEVNFFNTSGS
-500 KINSESERFIELN
+500 KINSEAERFIELN

-528 DGIGLRKNQTSINK
+528 DGIGLKKNQTSINK
-542 AMKTIENLYNL
+542 AMKSIGNLYNL
-553 TTFDEFLKKY
+553 TTFDEFLKE
-563 NFRVPSTLIIFYFFR
+563 L
-578 E
+578 

>member
-1 MSKYSKGDEEVTNYN
+1 MSEYK
-16 LTPFVKWAGGK
+16 LTPIVKWAGGK

-39 YEFDTYHEP
+39 NDFAIYHEP

-66 NDLNYELMTAYNVIK
+66 NDLNHELMTTYNVIK
-81 HDVSPL
+81 HDITPL
-87 IKELKNMVKQHNTN
+87 IKELKDMIKQHNTN
-101 DAKDFYMTVRE
+101 NAKDFYMTVRE
-112 QDLTNLNDIEVASR
+112 QEILNLNDIEIAAR

-141 NSQGKFNVPFNKKE
+141 NSQGKFNVPFNKKDM
-155 TIKNSTVFSE
+155 IKNSTVFSE
-165 TNLRKLSKYLNE
+165 TNLRNLNKYFNE
-177 NDVLVLNEDFN
+177 NNIIILN
-188 EALNKVKE
+188 EALKKVKE
-196 NDFVFV
+196 NDFVFI
-202 DSPYDEAYSNYQKG
+202 DSPYDEAYTSYQKG
-216 GFHEKEHRE
+216 GFHEKEHKE

-230 IELDKKG
+230 IELDKQG
-237 VKWLVTNHN
+237 VKWIVTNHN
-246 TKLIQSLYKQY
+246 TKLIQSLYNQF

-289 NKRQIKEFERVK
+289 TKRQLKEFERAK

-321 LQENVKEYEL
+321 LQENVREYEL

-341 SNEIEFNDKF
+341 SDEFEFKEKF
-351 ERLYSQRPESF
+351 ERLYSQRAESF

-372 NKEIKYW
+372 NKQIEYW

-384 AKTYGFDKKE
+384 AKKYGFDKKE
-394 TVYDFLIESGLRDNL
+394 TVFDFLVESGLRENL

-432 DKKNYTGTWMSNQIA
+432 DKKNYTGTWMMNQIA
-447 NMLKHYDITF
+447 NLLKENDITF
-457 RKEVPYKEIINAN
+457 RKEVPYKEIIDAN

-480 FTLDEIT
+480 FNKDDVT
-487 YCIEVNFFNTSGS
+487 YCLEVNFFNTSGS
-500 KINSESERFIELN
+500 KINSEAERFIELN

-528 DGIGLRKNQTSINK
+528 DGIGLKKNQTSINK
-542 AMKTIENLYNL
+542 AMKAIENLYNL
-553 TTFDEFLKKY
+553 TTFDKFLKE
-563 NFRVPSTLIIFYFFR
+563 L
-578 E
+578 

>member
-1 MSKYSKGDEEVTNYN
+1 MSEYKLS
-16 LTPFVKWAGGK
+16 PIVKWAGGK
-27 TQLLDAINALVP
+27 TQLLDAINALIP
-39 YEFDTYHEP
+39 NDFAIYHEP

-66 NDLNYELMTAYNVIK
+66 NDLNYELMTTYNVIK
-81 HDVSPL
+81 HDITPL
-87 IKELKNMVKQHNTN
+87 IKELKDMIKQHNTN
-101 DAKDFYMTVRE
+101 NAKDFYMTVRE
-112 QDLTNLNDIEVASR
+112 QEILNLNDIEIAAR

-141 NSQGKFNVPFNKKE
+141 NSQGKFNVPFNKKDM
-155 TIKNSTVFSE
+155 IKNSTVFSE
-165 TNLRKLSKYLNE
+165 TNLRNLNKYFNE
-177 NDVLVLNEDFN
+177 NNIIILNEDFN
-188 EALNKVKE
+188 EALKKVKE
-196 NDFVFV
+196 NDFVFI
-202 DSPYDEAYSNYQKG
+202 DSPYDEAYTSYQKG
-216 GFHEKEHRE
+216 GFHEKEHKE

-237 VKWLVTNHN
+237 VKWIVTNHN
-246 TKLIQSLYKQY
+246 TKLIQSLYNQF

-289 NKRQIKEFERVK
+289 TKRQLKEFERAK

-321 LQENVKEYEL
+321 LQENVREYEL

-341 SNEIEFNDKF
+341 SDEFEFKEKF
-351 ERLYSQRPESF
+351 ERLYSQRAESF

-372 NKEIKYW
+372 NKQIEYW

-384 AKTYGFDKKE
+384 AKKYGFDKKE
-394 TVYDFLIESGLRDNL
+394 TVFDFLVESGLRENL

-432 DKKNYTGTWMSNQIA
+432 DKKNYTGTWMMNQIA
-447 NMLKHYDITF
+447 NLLKENDITF
-457 RKEVPYKEIINAN
+457 RKEVPYKEIIDAN

-480 FTLDEIT
+480 FNKDDVT
-487 YCIEVNFFNTSGS
+487 YCLEVNFFNTSGS
-500 KINSESERFIELN
+500 KINSEAERFIELN
-513 KELQNYEDIEFIWVT
+513 KELQNYKDIEFIWVT
-528 DGIGLRKNQTSINK
+528 DGIGLKKNQTSINK
-542 AMKTIENLYNL
+542 AMKSIGNLYNL
-553 TTFDEFLKKY
+553 TTFDEFLKE
-563 NFRVPSTLIIFYFFR
+563 L
-578 E
+578 

>member
-1 MSKYSKGDEEVTNYN
+1 MSEYK
-16 LTPFVKWAGGK
+16 LTPIVKWAGGK

-39 YEFDTYHEP
+39 NDFAIYHEP

-66 NDLNYELMTAYNVIK
+66 NDLNHELMTTYNVIK
-81 HDVSPL
+81 HDITPL
-87 IKELKNMVKQHNTN
+87 IKELKDMIKQHNAN
-101 DAKDFYMTVRE
+101 NAKDFYMTVRE
-112 QDLTNLNDIEVASR
+112 QEILNLNDIEIAAR

-141 NSQGKFNVPFNKKE
+141 NSQGKFNVPFNKKDM
-155 TIKNSTVFSE
+155 IKNSTVFSE
-165 TNLRKLSKYLNE
+165 TNLRNLNKYFNE
-177 NDVLVLNEDFN
+177 NNIIILNEDFN
-188 EALNKVKE
+188 EALKKVKE
-196 NDFVFV
+196 NDFVFI
-202 DSPYDEAYSNYQKG
+202 DSPYDEAYTSYQKG
-216 GFHEKEHRE
+216 GFHEKEHKE

-237 VKWLVTNHN
+237 VKWIVTNHN
-246 TKLIQSLYKQY
+246 TKLIQSLYNQF

-289 NKRQIKEFERVK
+289 TKRQLKEFERAK

-321 LQENVKEYEL
+321 LQENVREYEL

-341 SNEIEFNDKF
+341 SDEFEFKEKF
-351 ERLYSQRPESF
+351 ERLYSQRAESF

-372 NKEIKYW
+372 NKQIEYW

-384 AKTYGFDKKE
+384 AKKYGFDKKE
-394 TVYDFLIESGLRDNL
+394 TVFDFLVESGLRENL

-432 DKKNYTGTWMSNQIA
+432 DKKNYTGTWMMNQIA
-447 NMLKHYDITF
+447 NLLKENDITF
-457 RKEVPYKEIINAN
+457 RKEVPYKEIIDAN

-480 FTLDEIT
+480 FNKDDVT
-487 YCIEVNFFNTSGS
+487 YCLEVNFFNTSGS
-500 KINSESERFIELN
+500 KINSEAERFIELN

-528 DGIGLRKNQTSINK
+528 DGIGLKKNQTSINK
-542 AMKTIENLYNL
+542 AMKSIGNLYNL
-553 TTFDEFLKKY
+553 TTFDEFLKE
-563 NFRVPSTLIIFYFFR
+563 L
-578 E
+578 

>member
-1 MSKYSKGDEEVTNYN
+1 MPEFKLS
-16 LTPFVKWAGGK
+16 PFVKWAGGK
-27 TQLLDAINALVP
+27 TQLLDAINALLP
-39 YEFDTYHEP
+39 NEYEQYHEP
-48 FLGGGATLLSNQ
+48 FLGGGATLLSTM
-60 PKNAII
+60 PKKATI
-66 NDLNYELMTAYNVIK
+66 NDLNSELMTTYKVIK
-81 HDVSPL
+81 HDITPL
-87 IKELKNMVKQHNTN
+87 IKELKTMVNQHNSN
-101 DAKDFYMTVRE
+101 NAKEFYITVRE
-112 QDLTNLNDIEVASR
+112 QELTNLNDVEIAAR

-141 NSQGKFNVPFNKKE
+141 NSLGKFNVPFNKKE
-155 TIKNSTVFSE
+155 TIKNSTIFSE
-165 TNLRKLSKYLNE
+165 SNLRNLNKYLNE
-177 NDVLVLNEDFN
+177 NDITILNEDFN
-188 EALNKVKE
+188 IALDKVNE
-196 NDFVFV
+196 NDFIFI

-216 GFHEKEHRE
+216 GFHEKEHRA

-246 TKLIQSLYKQY
+246 TTLIQSLYKQF

-289 NKRQIKEFERVK
+289 TKRQIKDFERVK

-321 LQENVKEYEL
+321 LQDNVKEYEL
-331 QLNDLNVLMA
+331 QLNDLNVLMS
-341 SNEIEFNDKF
+341 SNEEEFKDKF
-351 ERLYSQRPESF
+351 DRLYSQRPESF

-372 NKEIKYW
+372 NKEIEYW

-384 AKTYGFDKKE
+384 AKKYGFDKKE
-394 TVYDFLIESGLRDNL
+394 TVFDFLIESGLRDNL

-447 NMLKHYDITF
+447 NLLKQHDIAY

-480 FTLDEIT
+480 FTLEGIN
-487 YCIEVNFFNTSGS
+487 YCMEVNFFNTSGS
-500 KINSESERFIELN
+500 KINSEAERFIELN

-528 DGIGLRKNQTSINK
+528 DGVGLKKNQTSINK
-542 AMKTIENLYNL
+542 AMKTIDNLYNL
-553 TTFDEFLKKY
+553 TTFNDFLKD
-563 NFRVPSTLIIFYFFR
+563 L
-578 E
+578 

>member
-1 MSKYSKGDEEVTNYN
+1 MMSEYKLS
-16 LTPFVKWAGGK
+16 PIVKWAGGK
-27 TQLLDAINALVP
+27 TQLLDAINALIP
-39 YEFDTYHEP
+39 NDFAIYHEP

-66 NDLNYELMTAYNVIK
+66 NDLNYELMTTYNVIK
-81 HDVSPL
+81 HDITPL
-87 IKELKNMVKQHNTN
+87 IKELKDMIKQHNTN
-101 DAKDFYMTVRE
+101 NAKDFYMTVRE
-112 QDLTNLNDIEVASR
+112 QEILNLNDIEIAAR

-141 NSQGKFNVPFNKKE
+141 NSQGKFNVPFNKKDM
-155 TIKNSTVFSE
+155 IKNSTVFSE
-165 TNLRKLSKYLNE
+165 TNLRNLNKYFNE
-177 NDVLVLNEDFN
+177 NNIIILNEDFN
-188 EALNKVKE
+188 EALKKVKE
-196 NDFVFV
+196 NDFVFI
-202 DSPYDEAYSNYQKG
+202 DSPYDEAYTSYQKG
-216 GFHEKEHRE
+216 GFHEKEHKE

-237 VKWLVTNHN
+237 VKWIVTNHN
-246 TKLIQSLYKQY
+246 TKLIQSLYNQF

-289 NKRQIKEFERVK
+289 TKRQLKEFERAK

-321 LQENVKEYEL
+321 LQENVREYEL

-341 SNEIEFNDKF
+341 SDEFEFKEKF
-351 ERLYSQRPESF
+351 ERLYSQRAESF

-372 NKEIKYW
+372 NKQIEYW

-384 AKTYGFDKKE
+384 AKKYGFDKKE
-394 TVYDFLIESGLRDNL
+394 TVFDFLVESGLRENL

-432 DKKNYTGTWMSNQIA
+432 DKKNYTGTWMMNQIA
-447 NMLKHYDITF
+447 NLLKENDITF
-457 RKEVPYKEIINAN
+457 RKEVPYKEIIDAN

-480 FTLDEIT
+480 FNKNDVT
-487 YCIEVNFFNTSGS
+487 YCLEVNFFNTSGS
-500 KINSESERFIELN
+500 KINSEAERFIELN

-528 DGIGLRKNQTSINK
+528 DGIGLKKNQTSINK
-542 AMKTIENLYNL
+542 AMKSIGNLYNL
-553 TTFDEFLKKY
+553 TTFDEFLKE
-563 NFRVPSTLIIFYFFR
+563 L
-578 E
+578 

>member
-1 MSKYSKGDEEVTNYN
+1 MMSEYK
-16 LTPFVKWAGGK
+16 LTPIVKWAGGK

-39 YEFDTYHEP
+39 NDFAIYHEP

-66 NDLNYELMTAYNVIK
+66 NDLNHELMTTYNVIK
-81 HDVSPL
+81 HDITPL
-87 IKELKNMVKQHNTN
+87 IKELKDMIKQHNTN
-101 DAKDFYMTVRE
+101 NAKDFYMTVRE
-112 QDLTNLNDIEVASR
+112 QEILNLNDIEIAAR

-141 NSQGKFNVPFNKKE
+141 NSQGKFNVPFNKKDM
-155 TIKNSTVFSE
+155 IKNSTVFSE
-165 TNLRKLSKYLNE
+165 TNLRNLNKYFNE
-177 NDVLVLNEDFN
+177 NNIIILNEDFN
-188 EALNKVKE
+188 EALKKVKE
-196 NDFVFV
+196 NDFVFI
-202 DSPYDEAYSNYQKG
+202 DSPYDEAYTSYQKG
-216 GFHEKEHRE
+216 GFHEKEHKE

-230 IELDKKG
+230 IELDKQG
-237 VKWLVTNHN
+237 VKWIVTNHN
-246 TKLIQSLYKQY
+246 TKLIQSLYNQF

-289 NKRQIKEFERVK
+289 TKRQLKEFERAK

-321 LQENVKEYEL
+321 LQENVREYEL

-341 SNEIEFNDKF
+341 SDEFEFKEKF
-351 ERLYSQRPESF
+351 ERLYSQRAESF

-372 NKEIKYW
+372 NKQIEYW

-384 AKTYGFDKKE
+384 AKKYGFDKKE
-394 TVYDFLIESGLRDNL
+394 TVFDFLVESGLRENL

-432 DKKNYTGTWMSNQIA
+432 DKKNYTGTWMMNQIA
-447 NMLKHYDITF
+447 NLLKENDITF
-457 RKEVPYKEIINAN
+457 RKEVPYKEIIDAN

-480 FTLDEIT
+480 FNKDDVT
-487 YCIEVNFFNTSGS
+487 YCLEVNFFNTSGS
-500 KINSESERFIELN
+500 KINSEAERFIELN

-528 DGIGLRKNQTSINK
+528 DGIGLKKNQTSINK
-542 AMKTIENLYNL
+542 AMKAIENLYNL
-553 TTFDEFLKKY
+553 TTFEKFLKE
-563 NFRVPSTLIIFYFFR
+563 L
-578 E
+578 

>member
-1 MSKYSKGDEEVTNYN
+1 MPMYTIINKYLKGDEMMSDYK
-16 LTPFVKWAGGK
+16 LSPIVKWAGGK

-39 YEFDTYHEP
+39 NDFAIYHEP

-66 NDLNYELMTAYNVIK
+66 NDLNYELMTTYNVIK
-81 HDVSPL
+81 HDITPL
-87 IKELKNMVKQHNTN
+87 IKELKDMIKQHNTN
-101 DAKDFYMTVRE
+101 NAKDFYMTVRE
-112 QDLTNLNDIEVASR
+112 QEILNLNDIEIAAR

-141 NSQGKFNVPFNKKE
+141 NSQGKFNVPFNKKDM
-155 TIKNSTVFSE
+155 IKNSTVFSE
-165 TNLRKLSKYLNE
+165 TNLRNLNKYFNE
-177 NDVLVLNEDFN
+177 NNIIILNEDFN
-188 EALNKVKE
+188 EALKKVKE
-196 NDFVFV
+196 NDFVFI
-202 DSPYDEAYSNYQKG
+202 DSPYDEAYTSYQKG
-216 GFHEKEHRE
+216 GFHEKEHKE

-237 VKWLVTNHN
+237 VKWIVTNHK
-246 TKLIQSLYKQY
+246 TKLIQFLYNQF

-289 NKRQIKEFERVK
+289 TKRQLKEFERAK

-321 LQENVKEYEL
+321 LQENVREYEL

-341 SNEIEFNDKF
+341 SDEFEFEEKF
-351 ERLYSQRPESF
+351 ERLYSQRAESF

-372 NKEIKYW
+372 NKQIEYW

-384 AKTYGFDKKE
+384 AKKYGFDKKE
-394 TVYDFLIESGLRDNL
+394 TVFDFLVESGLRENL

-432 DKKNYTGTWMSNQIA
+432 DKKNYTGTWMMNQIA
-447 NMLKHYDITF
+447 NLLKENDITF
-457 RKEVPYKEIINAN
+457 RKEVPYKEIIDAN

-480 FTLDEIT
+480 FNKDDVT
-487 YCIEVNFFNTSGS
+487 YCLEVNFFNTSGS
-500 KINSESERFIELN
+500 KINSEAERFIELN

-528 DGIGLRKNQTSINK
+528 DGIGLKKNQTSINK
-542 AMKTIENLYNL
+542 AMKSIRNLYNL
-553 TTFDEFLKKY
+553 TTFDEFLKE
-563 NFRVPSTLIIFYFFR
+563 L
-578 E
+578 

>member
-1 MSKYSKGDEEVTNYN
+1 MMSEYK
-16 LTPFVKWAGGK
+16 LTPIVKWAGGK

-39 YEFDTYHEP
+39 NDFAIYHEP

-66 NDLNYELMTAYNVIK
+66 NDLNHELMTTYNVIK
-81 HDVSPL
+81 HDITPL
-87 IKELKNMVKQHNTN
+87 IKELKDMIKQHNAN
-101 DAKDFYMTVRE
+101 NAKDFYMTVRE
-112 QDLTNLNDIEVASR
+112 QEILNLNDIEIAAR

-141 NSQGKFNVPFNKKE
+141 NSQGKFNVPFNKKDM
-155 TIKNSTVFSE
+155 IKNSTVFSE
-165 TNLRKLSKYLNE
+165 TNLRNLNKYFNE
-177 NDVLVLNEDFN
+177 NNIIILNEDFN
-188 EALNKVKE
+188 EALKKVKE
-196 NDFVFV
+196 NDFVFI
-202 DSPYDEAYSNYQKG
+202 DSPYDEAYTSYQKG
-216 GFHEKEHRE
+216 GFHEKEHKE

-237 VKWLVTNHN
+237 VKWIVTNHN
-246 TKLIQSLYKQY
+246 TKLIQSLYNQF

-289 NKRQIKEFERVK
+289 TKRQLKEFERAK

-321 LQENVKEYEL
+321 LQENVREYEL

-341 SNEIEFNDKF
+341 SDEFEFKEKF
-351 ERLYSQRPESF
+351 ERLYSQRAESF

-372 NKEIKYW
+372 NKQIEYW

-384 AKTYGFDKKE
+384 AKKYGFDKKE
-394 TVYDFLIESGLRDNL
+394 TVFDFLVESGLRENL

-432 DKKNYTGTWMSNQIA
+432 DKKNYTGTWMMNQIA
-447 NMLKHYDITF
+447 NLLKENDITF
-457 RKEVPYKEIINAN
+457 RKEVPYKEIIDAN

-480 FTLDEIT
+480 FNKDDVT
-487 YCIEVNFFNTSGS
+487 YCLEVNFFNTSGS
-500 KINSESERFIELN
+500 KINSEAERFIELN

-528 DGIGLRKNQTSINK
+528 DGIGLKKNQTSINK
-542 AMKTIENLYNL
+542 AMKSIGNLYNL
-553 TTFDEFLKKY
+553 TTFDEFLKE
-563 NFRVPSTLIIFYFFR
+563 L
-578 E
+578 

>member
-1 MSKYSKGDEEVTNYN
+1 MSDYKLS
-16 LTPFVKWAGGK
+16 PIVKWAGGK

-39 YEFDTYHEP
+39 NDFAIYHEP

-66 NDLNYELMTAYNVIK
+66 NDLNYELMTTYNVIK
-81 HDVSPL
+81 HDITPL
-87 IKELKNMVKQHNTN
+87 IKELKDMIKQHNTN
-101 DAKDFYMTVRE
+101 NAKDFYMTVRE
-112 QDLTNLNDIEVASR
+112 QEILNLNDIEIAAR

-141 NSQGKFNVPFNKKE
+141 NSQGKFNVPFNKKDM
-155 TIKNSTVFSE
+155 IKNSTVFSE
-165 TNLRKLSKYLNE
+165 TNLRNLNKYFNE
-177 NDVLVLNEDFN
+177 NNIIILNEDFN
-188 EALNKVKE
+188 EALKKVKE
-196 NDFVFV
+196 NDFVFI
-202 DSPYDEAYSNYQKG
+202 DSPYDEAYTSYQKG
-216 GFHEKEHRE
+216 GFHEKEHKE

-237 VKWLVTNHN
+237 IKWIVTNHN
-246 TKLIQSLYKQY
+246 TKLIQFLYNQF

-289 NKRQIKEFERVK
+289 TKRQLKEFERAK

-321 LQENVKEYEL
+321 LQENVREYEL

-341 SNEIEFNDKF
+341 SDEFEFKEKF
-351 ERLYSQRPESF
+351 ERLYSQRAESF

-372 NKEIKYW
+372 NKQIEYW

-384 AKTYGFDKKE
+384 AKKYGFDKKE
-394 TVYDFLIESGLRDNL
+394 TVFDFLVESGLRENL

-432 DKKNYTGTWMSNQIA
+432 DKKNYTGTWMMNQIA
-447 NMLKHYDITF
+447 NLLKENDITF
-457 RKEVPYKEIINAN
+457 RKEVPYKEIIDAN

-480 FTLDEIT
+480 FNKDDVT
-487 YCIEVNFFNTSGS
+487 YCLEVNFFNTSGS
-500 KINSESERFIELN
+500 KINFEAERFIELN

-528 DGIGLRKNQTSINK
+528 DGIGLKKNQTSINK
-542 AMKTIENLYNL
+542 AMKSIRNLYNL
-553 TTFDEFLKKY
+553 TTFDEFLKE
-563 NFRVPSTLIIFYFFR
+563 L
-578 E
+578 

>member
-1 MSKYSKGDEEVTNYN
+1 MSDYKLS
-16 LTPFVKWAGGK
+16 PIVKWAGGK

-39 YEFDTYHEP
+39 NDFAIYHEP

-66 NDLNYELMTAYNVIK
+66 NDLNYELMTTYNVIK
-81 HDVSPL
+81 HDITPL
-87 IKELKNMVKQHNTN
+87 IKELKDMIKQHNTN
-101 DAKDFYMTVRE
+101 NAKDFYMTVRE
-112 QDLTNLNDIEVASR
+112 QEILNLNDIEIAAR

-141 NSQGKFNVPFNKKE
+141 NSQGKFNVPFNKKDM
-155 TIKNSTVFSE
+155 IKNSTVFSE
-165 TNLRKLSKYLNE
+165 TNLRNLNKYFNE
-177 NDVLVLNEDFN
+177 NNIIILNEDFN
-188 EALNKVKE
+188 EALKKVKE
-196 NDFVFV
+196 NDFVFI
-202 DSPYDEAYSNYQKG
+202 DSPYDEAYTSYQKG
-216 GFHEKEHRE
+216 GFHEKEHKE

-237 VKWLVTNHN
+237 VKWIVTNHN
-246 TKLIQSLYKQY
+246 TKLIQFLYNQF

-289 NKRQIKEFERVK
+289 TKRQLKEFERAK

-321 LQENVKEYEL
+321 LQENVREYEL

-341 SNEIEFNDKF
+341 SDEFEFEEKF
-351 ERLYSQRPESF
+351 ERLYSQRAESF

-372 NKEIKYW
+372 NKQIEYW

-384 AKTYGFDKKE
+384 AKKYGFDKKE
-394 TVYDFLIESGLRDNL
+394 TVFDFLVESGLRENL

-432 DKKNYTGTWMSNQIA
+432 DKKNYTGTWMMNQIA
-447 NMLKHYDITF
+447 NLLKENDITF
-457 RKEVPYKEIINAN
+457 RKEVPYKEIIDAN

-480 FTLDEIT
+480 FNKDDVT
-487 YCIEVNFFNTSGS
+487 YCLEVNFFNTSGS
-500 KINSESERFIELN
+500 KINSEAERFIELN

-528 DGIGLRKNQTSINK
+528 DGIGLKKNQTSINK
-542 AMKTIENLYNL
+542 AMKSIRNLYNL
-553 TTFDEFLKKY
+553 TTFDEFLKE
-563 NFRVPSTLIIFYFFR
+563 L
-578 E
+578 

>member
-1 MSKYSKGDEEVTNYN
+1 MMSDYKLS
-16 LTPFVKWAGGK
+16 PIVKWAGGK

-39 YEFDTYHEP
+39 NDFAIYHEP

-66 NDLNYELMTAYNVIK
+66 NDLNYELMTTYNVIK
-81 HDVSPL
+81 HDITPL
-87 IKELKNMVKQHNTN
+87 IKELKDMIKQHNTN
-101 DAKDFYMTVRE
+101 NAKDFYMTVRE
-112 QDLTNLNDIEVASR
+112 QEILNLNDIEIAAR

-141 NSQGKFNVPFNKKE
+141 NSQGKFNVPFNKKDM
-155 TIKNSTVFSE
+155 IKNSTVFSE
-165 TNLRKLSKYLNE
+165 TNLRNLNKFFNE
-177 NDVLVLNEDFN
+177 NNIIILNEDFN
-188 EALNKVKE
+188 EALKKVKE
-196 NDFVFV
+196 NDFVFI
-202 DSPYDEAYSNYQKG
+202 DSPYDEAYTSYQKG
-216 GFHEKEHRE
+216 GFHEKEHKE

-237 VKWLVTNHN
+237 VKWIVTNHN
-246 TKLIQSLYKQY
+246 TKLIQFLYNQF

-289 NKRQIKEFERVK
+289 TKRQLKEFERAK

-321 LQENVKEYEL
+321 LQENVREYEL

-341 SNEIEFNDKF
+341 SDEFEFEEKF
-351 ERLYSQRPESF
+351 ERLYSQRAESF

-372 NKEIKYW
+372 NKQIEYW

-384 AKTYGFDKKE
+384 AKKYGFDKKE
-394 TVYDFLIESGLRDNL
+394 TVFDFLVESGLRENL

-432 DKKNYTGTWMSNQIA
+432 DKKNYTGTWMMNQIA
-447 NMLKHYDITF
+447 NLLKENDITF
-457 RKEVPYKEIINAN
+457 RKEVPYKEIIDAN

-480 FTLDEIT
+480 FNKDDVT
-487 YCIEVNFFNTSGS
+487 YCLEVNFFNTSGS
-500 KINSESERFIELN
+500 KINSEAERFIELN

-528 DGIGLRKNQTSINK
+528 DGIGLKKNQTSINK
-542 AMKTIENLYNL
+542 AMKSIRNLYNL
-553 TTFDEFLKKY
+553 TTFDEFLKE
-563 NFRVPSTLIIFYFFR
+563 L
-578 E
+578 

>member
-1 MSKYSKGDEEVTNYN
+1 MSDYKLS
-16 LTPFVKWAGGK
+16 PIVKWAGGK

-39 YEFDTYHEP
+39 NDFAIYHEP

-66 NDLNYELMTAYNVIK
+66 NDLNYELMTTYNVIK
-81 HDVSPL
+81 HDITPL
-87 IKELKNMVKQHNTN
+87 IKELKDMIKQHNTN
-101 DAKDFYMTVRE
+101 NAKDFYMTVRE
-112 QDLTNLNDIEVASR
+112 QEILNLNDIEIAAR

-141 NSQGKFNVPFNKKE
+141 NSQGKFNVPFNKKDM
-155 TIKNSTVFSE
+155 IKNSTVFSE
-165 TNLRKLSKYLNE
+165 TNLRNLNKYFNE
-177 NDVLVLNEDFN
+177 NNIIILNEDFN
-188 EALNKVKE
+188 EALKKVKE
-196 NDFVFV
+196 NDFVFI
-202 DSPYDEAYSNYQKG
+202 DSPYDEAYTSYQKG
-216 GFHEKEHRE
+216 GFHEKEHKE

-237 VKWLVTNHN
+237 VKWIVTNHN
-246 TKLIQSLYKQY
+246 TKLIQFLYNQF

-289 NKRQIKEFERVK
+289 TKRQLKEFERAK

-321 LQENVKEYEL
+321 LQENVREYEL

-341 SNEIEFNDKF
+341 SDEFEFEEKF
-351 ERLYSQRPESF
+351 ERLYSQRAESF
-362 DILPLFISSR
+362 DILPLFISPR
-372 NKEIKYW
+372 NKQIEYW

-384 AKTYGFDKKE
+384 AKKYGFDKKE
-394 TVYDFLIESGLRDNL
+394 TVFDFLVESGLRENL

-432 DKKNYTGTWMSNQIA
+432 DKKNYTGTWMMNQIA
-447 NMLKHYDITF
+447 NLLKENDITF
-457 RKEVPYKEIINAN
+457 RKEVPYKEIIDAN

-480 FTLDEIT
+480 FNKDDVT
-487 YCIEVNFFNTSGS
+487 YCLEVNFFNTSGS
-500 KINSESERFIELN
+500 KINSEAERFIELN

-528 DGIGLRKNQTSINK
+528 DGIGLKKNQTSINK
-542 AMKTIENLYNL
+542 AMKSIRNLYNL
-553 TTFDEFLKKY
+553 TTFDEFLKE
-563 NFRVPSTLIIFYFFR
+563 L
-578 E
+578 

>member
-1 MSKYSKGDEEVTNYN
+1 MSEYK
-16 LTPFVKWAGGK
+16 LTPIVKWAGGK

-39 YEFDTYHEP
+39 NDFAIYHEP

-66 NDLNYELMTAYNVIK
+66 NDLNHELMTTYNVIK
-81 HDVSPL
+81 HDITPL
-87 IKELKNMVKQHNTN
+87 IKELKDMIKQHNTN
-101 DAKDFYMTVRE
+101 NAKDFYMTVRE
-112 QDLTNLNDIEVASR
+112 QEILNLNDIEIAAR

-141 NSQGKFNVPFNKKE
+141 NSQGKFNVPFNKKDM
-155 TIKNSTVFSE
+155 IKNSTVFSE
-165 TNLRKLSKYLNE
+165 TNLRNLNKYFNE
-177 NDVLVLNEDFN
+177 NNIIILNEDFN
-188 EALNKVKE
+188 EALKKVKE
-196 NDFVFV
+196 NDFVFI
-202 DSPYDEAYSNYQKG
+202 DSPYDEAYTSYQKG
-216 GFHEKEHRE
+216 GFHEKEHKE

-230 IELDKKG
+230 IELDKQG
-237 VKWLVTNHN
+237 VKWIVTNHN
-246 TKLIQSLYKQY
+246 TKLIQSLYNQF

-289 NKRQIKEFERVK
+289 TKRQLKEFERAK

-321 LQENVKEYEL
+321 LQENVREYEL

-341 SNEIEFNDKF
+341 SDEFEFKEKF
-351 ERLYSQRPESF
+351 ERLYSQRAESF

-372 NKEIKYW
+372 NKQIEYW

-384 AKTYGFDKKE
+384 AKKYGFDKKE
-394 TVYDFLIESGLRDNL
+394 TVFDFLVESGLRENL

-432 DKKNYTGTWMSNQIA
+432 DKKNYTGTWMMNQIA
-447 NMLKHYDITF
+447 NLLKENDITF
-457 RKEVPYKEIINAN
+457 RKEVPYKEIIDAN

-480 FTLDEIT
+480 FNKDDVT
-487 YCIEVNFFNTSGS
+487 YCLEVNFFNTSGS
-500 KINSESERFIELN
+500 KINSEAERFIELN

-528 DGIGLRKNQTSINK
+528 DGIGLKKNQTSINK
-542 AMKTIENLYNL
+542 AMKSIGNLYNL
-553 TTFDEFLKKY
+553 TTFDEFLKE
-563 NFRVPSTLIIFYFFR
+563 L
-578 E
+578 

>member
-553 TTFDEFLKKY
+553 TTFDKFLKK
-563 NFRVPSTLIIFYFFR
+563 I
-578 E
+578 

>member
-196 NDFVFV
+196 NDLVFV

-563 NFRVPSTLIIFYFFR
+563 NFRVPSTLIIFLLF
-578 E
+578 